1 MVNTTATAT
10 IETPQLS
17 EKSSISFL
25 ATKMQKIVTG
35 TAMRQMVS
43 ASDLTSGPNTN
54 LPWRK
59 NICKIKRE
67 NKQPGRETF
76 ENKVFPKNKNH
87 PGKQY
92 TSDEFSTSHN
102 TCLNQYSE

>member
-10 IETPQLS
+10 IDTPQLS

-43 ASDLTSGPNTN
+43 ANDLTSGPNTN
-54 LPWRK
+54 LP
-59 NICKIKRE
+59 
-67 NKQPGRETF
+67 
-76 ENKVFPKNKNH
+76 
-87 PGKQY
+87 
-92 TSDEFSTSHN
+92 
-102 TCLNQYSE
+102 